1 MTVDDK
7 ETTEEA
13 ESNHDDEMNSL
24 KYEIRNHRMS
34 VRMRSQI
41 SYQLVSIQEVLSP
54 ILTQPG

>member
-1 MTVDDK
+1 MTEYDK

-41 SYQLVSIQEVLSP
+41 S
-54 ILTQPG
+54 